1 MTVYPFMCKADRL
14 NVKVFE
20 TRKEMGQQ
28 AAGDVSSKIKELL
41 SVQEDLRMVFASAP
55 SQNELLEG
63 LAADNR
69 IDWSRITVFH
79 MDEYMNLPPGNS
91 KSFASFLK
99 NKLFD
104 RVHPKEVHLIQTA
117 NGAEKECARYTK
129 LIKEKQVDIVCLGI
143 GENGH
148 IAFNDP
154 PVADFDDQKTM
165 KAVKLDGASRR
176 QQVNDGCFA
185 SLDEVP
191 KEALTLTIPALVSA
205 KFLYC
210 VAPGKTKAKAVQSVL
225 HGKITVDCPASVLR
239 KHENC
244 TLYLDQDSFGGG
256 C

>member
-1 MTVYPFMCKADRL
+1 MTVYPLTSRADRL

-28 AAGDVSSKIKELL
+28 AASDVSSKIKELL
-41 SVQEDLRMVFASAP
+41 SIQENLRMVFASAP
-55 SQNELLEG
+55 SQNELLDN
-63 LAADNR
+63 LAADNS

-79 MDEYMNLPPGNS
+79 MDEYMDLPSGSS
-91 KSFASFLK
+91 KSFGSFLK
-99 NKLFD
+99 DKLFD
-104 RVHPKEVHLIQTA
+104 RVHPREVHLIQTT
-117 NGAEKECARYTK
+117 NGAEEECDRYTK
-129 LIKEKQVDIVCLGI
+129 LIKEKPVDIVCLGI

-154 PVADFDDQKTM
+154 PVADFHDPKTM
-165 KAVKLDGASRR
+165 KVVTLDEASRR
-176 QQVNDGCFA
+176 QQVNDGCFS

-205 KFLYC
+205 EFLYC
-210 VAPGKTKAKAVQSVL
+210 VVPGKTKAHAVQSVL
-225 HGKITVDCPASVLR
+225 HGTITQDCPASVLR
-239 KHENC
+239 KHKNC